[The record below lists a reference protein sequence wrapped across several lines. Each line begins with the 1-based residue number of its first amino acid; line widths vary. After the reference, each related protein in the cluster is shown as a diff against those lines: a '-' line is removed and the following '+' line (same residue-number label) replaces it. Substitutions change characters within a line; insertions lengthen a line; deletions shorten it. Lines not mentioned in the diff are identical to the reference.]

1 MPEAPRSESM
11 RAIDWISFHRSTAP
25 DSKAQ
30 LDLASGREL
39 TYRQLD
45 ERVGSVA
52 SFLKQQGVKRGD
64 RVAYLALNSTDVS
77 DLIFACWRIGA
88 SALALNSRL
97 AASELAF
104 IVNDAKPK
112 AILVD
117 FEFADLAA
125 QLKAEVE
132 IGCWIQTDGLG
143 GPSPFETALTDQS
156 PILVPA
162 SENLFGDEAMLMY
175 SSGTT
180 GKPKGVIITHEMMT
194 FAGINAQTG
203 FNMNRST
210 VSLATMP
217 LFHIGGLVMVTN
229 AIYAGGMA
237 VVQRAFEPGQTLAA
251 FDDHELGVTSFLGV
265 PAMYNAMKAHP
276 DVATTDFSRVT
287 AMLAGAETVPAALVE
302 WWMERGIYIQE
313 GYGMTE
319 TAASS
324 CALPKP
330 FVATKVGSA
339 GKPLMY
345 SEFRIV
351 RADGVDAA
359 PDELGEIWMRGPTV
373 TPGYWNRPEA
383 NKESFV
389 NGWFRSGDIGR
400 RDKDGF
406 IYIEDR
412 IKDMYISGGENV
424 YPAEVENVLY
434 AFDQVAEA
442 AVIGVPDSHWGEAGC
457 AVIVLKDGATL
468 ELDEIHEAC
477 STALAK
483 FKWPRHL
490 VFMQALP
497 RNATGKV
504 LKFEL
509 RNAVPEQLGLS
520 CAT

>member
-1 MPEAPRSESM
+1 M
-11 RAIDWISFHRSTAP
+11 RAPDWIGYHRSVYP
-25 DSKAQ
+25 DAKAQ
-30 LDLASGREL
+30 LDLASGRSL
-39 TYRQLD
+39 SYQQLD
-45 ERVGSVA
+45 TRVGQVA
-52 SFLKQQGVKRGD
+52 AYLQQLGIGRGD
-64 RVAYLALNSTDVS
+64 RVAFLALNSTDIS
-77 DLIFACWRIGA
+77 DLVFACWRLGA
-88 SALALNSRL
+88 SALALNFRL
-97 AASELAF
+97 TAPELAF
-104 IVNDAKPK
+104 IVEDAAPR

-117 FEFADLAA
+117 TALAELAA
-125 QLKAEVE
+125 DLKAETRIE
-132 IGCWIQTDGLG
+132 HWIQTDGRG
-143 GPSPFETALTDQS
+143 GHSPFEDALAGQT
-156 PILVPA
+156 PRFAPEIG
-162 SENLFGDEAMLMY
+162 NLLSDEAMLMY

-203 FNMNRST
+203 FDMNRST
-210 VSLATMP
+210 VSLAAMP

-237 VVQRAFEPGQTLAA
+237 VVQRAFEPGQTLAT
-251 FDDHELGVTSFLGV
+251 FNDPELGVTSFLGV

-276 DVATTDFSRVT
+276 DVETTDFSRMVT
-287 AMLAGAETVPAALVE
+287 MLAGAETVPASLVE

-324 CALPKP
+324 CALPKAC
-330 FVATKVGSA
+330 VATKVGSA
-339 GKPLMY
+339 GKPLMH
-345 SEFRIV
+345 SEIRIV
-351 RADGVDAA
+351 REDGSTAD

-383 NKESFV
+383 NQESFV
-389 NGWFRSGDIGR
+389 DGWFRSGDIGC
-400 RDKDGF
+400 RDPDGF

-442 AVIGVPDSHWGEAGC
+442 AIIGVPDPQWGETGC
-457 AVIVLKDGATL
+457 AVIVLKDGADL
-468 ELDEIHEAC
+468 ELGEIHEAC
-477 STALAK
+477 SRSLAK

-490 VFMQALP
+490 TVVEALP

-509 RNAVPEQLGLS
+509 RKSIPETLGL
-520 CAT
+520 